1 MLLIRNGWG
10 LQKVN
15 FSFMM
20 IVWSAVATSV
30 FGVQAMNEP
39 IQFLKISLN
48 AQLNERY
55 FQEMTKLAQLN
66 E

>member
-30 FGVQAMNEP
+30 FGVQAVNEP
-39 IQFLKISLN
+39 IQFLETSLN
-48 AQLNERY
+48 TQLNEDI
-55 FQEMTKLAQLN
+55 FKK
-66 E
+66 

>member
-1 MLLIRNGWG
+1 
-10 LQKVN
+10 
-15 FSFMM
+15 MM

-39 IQFLKISLN
+39 IQFLEISLN

-55 FQEMTKLAQLN
+55 FQEMTKLTQLN
-66 E
+66 EWYFVDEIDVIDENDEF